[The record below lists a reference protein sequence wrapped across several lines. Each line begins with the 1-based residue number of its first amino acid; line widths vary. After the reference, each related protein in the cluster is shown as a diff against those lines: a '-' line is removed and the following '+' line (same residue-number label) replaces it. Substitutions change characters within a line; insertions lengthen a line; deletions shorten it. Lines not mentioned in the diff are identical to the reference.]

1 MLTNSPALGPC
12 VQKEVKKQMGIVKAL
27 HDYMR
32 YRKRRWDTLV
42 SKATTKEILTFL
54 NGKGRAWRGNHS
66 SIPASQ
72 FVCNYG
78 SARSVERWPSS
89 DPSCA
94 TIRQAVD
101 ARGIL

>member
-1 MLTNSPALGPC
+1 
-12 VQKEVKKQMGIVKAL
+12 MGIAKAL

-32 YRKRRWDTLV
+32 YRNRRWDTLV

-54 NGKGRAWRGNHS
+54 NGKGRAWRGNQS
-66 SIPASQ
+66 LMPASQ
-72 FVCNYG
+72 FMCNYG

-94 TIRQAVD
+94 TIRQAIG
-101 ARGIL
+101 ARDIL

>member
-1 MLTNSPALGPC
+1 MLTNSPALGPRL
-12 VQKEVKKQMGIVKAL
+12 QKEAKKQKGIVKAL

-32 YRKRRWDTLV
+32 YRKRRWDALV
-42 SKATTKEILTFL
+42 SKATTKEILTIL
-54 NGKGRAWRGNHS
+54 NGKEPAWRGNHS
-66 SIPASQ
+66 LMAASQ

-78 SARSVERWPSS
+78 SARVVERWPSS

-94 TIRQAVD
+94 TIRQAIG